1 MLRITMSV
9 SPEAAARYFDSALEK
24 ADYYAKSEAAGKG
37 VWGGQGA
44 GRLGL
49 GNEVKR
55 DDFIRLAANETP
67 EGDSLTERTKEKRR
81 AGYDFTFSVPKSVSL
96 YLAETGDHGVEA
108 IPAQQYLEVRLISRR
123 QDYEKHRR
131 QHYKSKRSGNQPR
144 TPKQRGRQVAGGG

>member
-9 SPEAAARYFDSALEK
+9 SPEAAARYFDRALEK
-24 ADYYAKSEAAGKG
+24 TDYYAKSEATGKG

-49 GNEVKR
+49 AGEVKR
-55 DDFIRLAANETP
+55 EDFIRTAANETP

-96 YLAETGDHGVEA
+96 YLAETGDRRVEA
-108 IPAQQYLEVRLISRR
+108 MSQAAFKETMADIERRMETRVRG
-123 QDYEKHRR
+123 K
-131 QHYKSKRSGNQPR
+131 
-144 TPKQRGRQVAGGG
+144 